1 MCVCENAAAEI
12 TKIEAYKQTTMPPA
26 MVRMEQN
33 FGKSMPL
40 LRANAFLAA
49 LPGAHA
55 LGRVHSP
62 HGCHFHMARK
72 DGDAFHRLEQYFIAQ
87 RRGKSWRNGD
97 EYFPKIFSQNR

>member
-1 MCVCENAAAEI
+1 
-12 TKIEAYKQTTMPPA
+12 MPPA
-26 MVRMEQN
+26 MARMEQN

-62 HGCHFHMARK
+62 RGCHFHMARK
-72 DGDAFHRLEQYFIAQ
+72 DGDAFHRLEQYFYSTTAGQIVAN
-87 RRGKSWRNGD
+87 W
-97 EYFPKIFSQNR
+97 

>member
-1 MCVCENAAAEI
+1 MKLKQAEI
-12 TKIEAYKQTTMPPA
+12 AKIEACKQNIMPPA
-26 MVRMEQN
+26 MVRMEHN

-62 HGCHFHMARK
+62 HGCHSHMARK
-72 DGDAFHRLEQYFIAQ
+72 DGDAFHRLEQYFYSTTAGQIVA
-87 RRGKSWRNGD
+87 KW
-97 EYFPKIFSQNR
+97 

>member
-1 MCVCENAAAEI
+1 MRIRVCEAESAEI
-12 TKIEAYKQTTMPPA
+12 TKIEAYKQQNMHGA
-26 MVRMEQN
+26 MARMDQN

-62 HGCHFHMARK
+62 ADVISTWLVKTEM
-72 DGDAFHRLEQYFIAQ
+72 L
-87 RRGKSWRNGD
+87 STV
-97 EYFPKIFSQNR
+97 